1 MNKHEECD
9 LEGTV
14 EAIESLVESDIQVD
28 GVFDPVGNKEV
39 YLDSRALAEIKQLIK
54 DHKDKFDMFMQ
65 MFRMQKRLQE
75 KIGSRMDTQM
85 QLNLQFIGAITE
97 LCEVLEQTA
106 WKPWKKSAKTNQQ
119 KAVEELV
126 DVFHFIINL
135 MLCLNVTPQQL
146 FELYQKK
153 HEENIRRQNEGY

>member
-1 MNKHEECD
+1 MNKYEKAD
-9 LEGTV
+9 LEAIV
-14 EAIESLVESDIQVD
+14 EAIESIVTTEIQID

-39 YLDSRALAEIKQLIK
+39 YLESHSVAEIELLIRE
-54 DHKDKFDMFMQ
+54 HKAKFDMFQQ
-65 MFRMQKRLQE
+65 MYRMQKRLQE
-75 KIGSRMDTQM
+75 KIGLNMHTQT

-106 WKPWKKSAKTNQQ
+106 WKPWKESAKTNKP

-126 DVFHFIINL
+126 DVFHFVINL
-135 MLCLNVTPQQL
+135 MLCLGVTPQQL